1 MTPGLKIEQQQC
13 RKRRWWF
20 ETGKKSDK
28 AQGRKR
34 RERKW
39 EGYKGEQ
46 KGLTK
51 RVGLGVFKN
60 EMKEWASRS

>member
-1 MTPGLKIEQQQC
+1 VKGMTPGLKIEQQQC
-13 RKRRWWF
+13 RKRRWRF

-39 EGYKGEQ
+39 E
-46 KGLTK
+46 
-51 RVGLGVFKN
+51 RVAERVHETSGPGVFKN
-60 EMKEWASRS
+60 EMKEWASGS

>member
-28 AQGRKR
+28 AQGKQ
-34 RERKW
+34 RERKVT
-39 EGYKGEQ
+39 ERAHESS
-46 KGLTK
+46 
-51 RVGLGVFKN
+51 GLGVFKN
-60 EMKEWASRS
+60 EMKEWASGS

>member
-1 MTPGLKIEQQQC
+1 MFSEKNDTGPVEQQQC
-13 RKRRWWF
+13 RKRRWRF

-39 EGYKGEQ
+39 EGHKGSR
-46 KGLTK
+46 KGSRNEL
-51 RVGLGVFKN
+51 GLVFSR
-60 EMKEWASRS
+60 MK